1 MIEKVQL
8 LDFIFEKKTSRTEL
22 MQYTPVFAK
31 KEYKISIYRNHSFEL
46 ISKIISPFLDL
57 AEIKVNFEYS
67 DYDDSLSFFNLD
79 LESDL
84 IILWLDLSR
93 YNEYESFIKERLA
106 VLKKQYT
113 KNVLFVPFE
122 GDINIQDSQICVYD
136 IDKWKESLGV
146 AYIDERLERFSGTK
160 MSMST
165 CEAVAR
171 DLGLNYLPAL
181 LQPNLKCIVV
191 DLDNTLY
198 KGVLGEDGVEGVQVS
213 EDHIHLQIQLKKLAE
228 NGIFLCIA
236 SKNDKKDVL
245 DMLAQRKDFPL
256 KASDFSCI
264 EANWDS
270 KASSIMKFERI
281 LNISSNS
288 FLFIDDNMGELLSVC
303 NEHPEIKI
311 IHAKDDAS
319 VTLNALKN
327 YPGLLKLSVNKEDA
341 IRKSDTQANAK
352 RQEIL
357 NSVSKEEYIK
367 SLNMELIYS
376 IDDNESIDRI
386 SELSNKTNQFIFS
399 YQRYSKAEVARLM
412 SSNDSTIVAVSLK
425 DKLSDSGIIAVV
437 SLKKID
443 DEFALLEECFVSC
456 RALGRGIDNEIVFGS
471 IKQGMDKLSVS
482 KLLINYKIGERNNPA
497 INFIENNFKEYT
509 EIPREFDFLFPQDI
523 LKISTKE

>member
-1 MIEKVQL
+1 MINKIKL
-8 LDFIFEKKTSRTEL
+8 LDFIFEKKASRTEL
-22 MQYTPVFAK
+22 IEYTPVFAK
-31 KEYKISIYRNHSFEL
+31 KEFKVSIYRNHSFEL

-67 DYDDSLSFFNLD
+67 DYDDTLTFFNLD

-93 YNEYESFIKERLA
+93 YNEYECFIKERLA
-106 VLKKQYT
+106 VLKEQYT

-122 GDINIQDSQICVYD
+122 GHISVKDSQICVYD

-146 AYIDERLERFSGTK
+146 TYIDERLERFSGTK

-165 CEAVAR
+165 CEVVAR

-181 LQPNLKCIVV
+181 LQPNLKCVVV

-213 EDHIHLQIQLKKLAE
+213 EEHIHLQIQLKKLSE
-228 NGIFLCIA
+228 RGIFLCIA

-245 DMLAQRKDFPL
+245 DLLEQREDFPL

-264 EANWDS
+264 EANWES
-270 KASSIMKFERI
+270 KSSSIKKFERI
-281 LNISSNS
+281 LNINSNS

-303 NEHPEIKI
+303 NDHPEIKI

-319 VTLNALKN
+319 ITLNALEN

-341 IRKSDTQANAK
+341 IRKSDTQANVK
-352 RQEIL
+352 RQELL

-367 SLNMELIYS
+367 SLNMELTYY

-399 YQRYSKAEVARLM
+399 YQRYSKAEVSSLM
-412 SSNDSTIVAVSLK
+412 SSNESTVISVSLK

-443 DEFALLEECFVSC
+443 DESALLEECFVSC
-456 RALGRGIDNEIVFGS
+456 RALGRGIDNEIVLGS
-471 IKQGMDKLSVS
+471 IKLGIDKLNVS
-482 KLLINYKIGERNNPA
+482 KLLINYKVGERNNPA
-497 INFIENNFKEYT
+497 VNFVNNNFKAYT
-509 EIPREFDFLFPQDI
+509 KIPQEFDYLFNQDV
-523 LKISTKE
+523 LKISIK